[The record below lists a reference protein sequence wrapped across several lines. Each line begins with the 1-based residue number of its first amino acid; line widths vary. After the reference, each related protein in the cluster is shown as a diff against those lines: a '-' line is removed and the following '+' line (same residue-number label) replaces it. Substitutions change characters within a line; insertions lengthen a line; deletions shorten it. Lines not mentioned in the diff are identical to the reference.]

1 MLMDEITIPEMP
13 PLIIPPGY
21 EPRARR
27 WRATWTRGYS
37 SAALERA
44 GAMVPIEERGE
55 GASPEDAI
63 DALLRPLCVRGLME
77 PGDELVV
84 QVLEM
89 GDDDVPDFWRV
100 RIELDADGV
109 WSWSVLEEG
118 L

>member
-27 WRATWTRGYS
+27 WRATWTGGYS
-37 SAALERA
+37 RAALICA
-44 GAMVPIEERGE
+44 GALVPIDETAE
-55 GASPEDAI
+55 GATPEDAI
-63 DALLRPLCVRGLME
+63 DALLRSLCVH
-77 PGDELVV
+77 GDLGAGDTALV
-84 QVLEM
+84 QVLEL

-100 RIELDADGV
+100 RIERDAHGL

-118 L
+118 V